1 MNDVVNGAL
10 KEITNAVTHV
20 SEMSAENNENF
31 EALKKETGKFK
42 VLSGD
47 EKKHVLAID
56 DDGTHL
62 EMTRS
67 FLGETYE
74 VTTVKSSKEA
84 LKLLYHGLSP
94 NLFLLD
100 LFMPETDGWETYER
114 IKGLSNLNK
123 VPIAIFSSSDNPDD
137 RDRAQKMGAADFIKK
152 PCKKSEL
159 LERVG
164 KIIG

>member
-1 MNDVVNGAL
+1 
-10 KEITNAVTHV
+10 
-20 SEMSAENNENF
+20 
-31 EALKKETGKFK
+31 
-42 VLSGD
+42 
-47 EKKHVLAID
+47 
-56 DDGTHL
+56 
-62 EMTRS
+62 
-67 FLGETYE
+67 
-74 VTTVKSSKEA
+74 
-84 LKLLYHGLSP
+84 
-94 NLFLLD
+94 LD